1 MNMDW
6 NSELNNSIC
15 TVDQLRKYT
24 DLSQDVELKLNEI
37 IKRHP
42 MCVTPH
48 YMSLI
53 DWDNPSDPIKK
64 IAIPSLTE
72 FNLEGSYDTSGEA
85 ENTILP
91 GLQHKYEQTALILS
105 TNKCATYCRYCF
117 RKRLVGLPSKEVI
130 KRFDDAAEYIKQ
142 HEEINN
148 VLISGGDP
156 LVLSNKIIESFLAV
170 LSDIS
175 HLKFIRFGSRAPVM
189 LPSRFEDDEL
199 LDILKRYS
207 HSDRRIYVV
216 TQFNYPR
223 EISKE
228 SVKAINNLIS
238 AGIILT
244 NQTVLLK
251 GINDYP
257 RTLAKLQNKLVSI
270 GVNPYY
276 VFQCRPVK
284 RVKSSFQVS
293 IYKGIDIVETAK
305 KSCNGHSKRFKYIMS
320 HRTGK
325 IEILG
330 IRHDHIYFKYHQ
342 AKDIKNLGR
351 IFKRKID
358 KKAGWLDGFKS
369 H

>member
-1 MNMDW
+1 MKMDW

-15 TVDQLRKYT
+15 TVSQLRKYT
-24 DLSQDVELKLNEI
+24 DLSHDVEMKLNEI

-42 MCVTPH
+42 MCVTPY

-64 IAIPSLTE
+64 IAIPSLAE
-72 FNLEGSYDTSGEA
+72 FNLEGSYDTSGEL
-85 ENTILP
+85 ENTKLS
-91 GLQHKYEQTALILS
+91 GLQHKYDQTALILS

-117 RKRLVGLPSKEVI
+117 RKRLVGRPSNEVI
-130 KRFDDAAEYIKQ
+130 KRFDEAVEYIKK
-142 HEEINN
+142 HDEIDN

-156 LVLSNKIIESFLAV
+156 LVLSNEIIESFLAV

-175 HLKFIRFGSRAPVM
+175 HLKFIRFGSRTPVM

-199 LDILKRYS
+199 LDIFRRYS
-207 HSDRRIYVV
+207 QSDRRIYVV

-223 EISKE
+223 EITRE
-228 SVKAINNLIS
+228 AVKAINNLIS

-257 RTLAKLQNKLVSI
+257 KTLAKLQNELVSI

-276 VFQCRPVK
+276 VFQCRPVR
-284 RVKSSFQVS
+284 RVKSSFQ
-293 IYKGIDIVETAK
+293 IPLYKGIDIVETAK

-320 HRTGK
+320 HRKGK

-330 IRHDHIYFKYHQ
+330 IYKDEIYFKYHQ

-351 IFKRKID
+351 IFKRKMD
-358 KKAGWLDGFKS
+358 KNAGWLDDLKR